1 MNTSDLPDPP
11 RRSSDLQLTP
21 PRVLLAATSS
31 EGLRIASQVTP
42 RRLKEI
48 LLAKGPSPIRYIT
61 RQLAADLPGF
71 DHFSVSKQRRL
82 IMSAL
87 EQLTPPIFERIG
99 WGSWAVIDDSRPR
112 RESITNPHT
121 LLHNLKPP
129 DEMDLDDTGAIISD
143 SDSDLAEDNMGDDD
157 KHNGAPEIFYFDEDN
172 KPLDV
177 KPPASFDGQYDN
189 VKSHFA
195 NRVPLTLNT
204 PSPDQSSMG
213 GVARR
218 RKLSSAALVAKPAI
232 RHSLFNRS
240 RLNLLENL
248 ESYILSSARS
258 SWGSPPPALQR
269 PLGTPVDS
277 PTGSYTEPS
286 AHLMSRQKD
295 NRGKAYNE
303 SHMRSTLNHGHE
315 SDTDEE
321 DWATLGPDSLTKNT
335 KPVTGQTTFTGKPE
349 RTPRSLTPEGNQS
362 WTLSQSQPPSNT
374 DNQTSLPFDEEASAA
389 QALIGL
395 RST

>member
-1 MNTSDLPDPP
+1 MNVSDLPDPP
-11 RRSSDLQLTP
+11 AHILDMQKNP

-42 RRLKEI
+42 HRLKE
-48 LLAKGPSPIRYIT
+48 LLIAKGPSPIRCIT

-87 EQLTPPIFERIG
+87 ESLVPPVFEKIG
-99 WGSWAVIDDSRPR
+99 WGSWAVIDDTRPR

-121 LLHNLKPP
+121 LLHNIRPP
-129 DEMDLDDTGAIISD
+129 DEIDLDDTGAIISD
-143 SDSDLAEDNMGDDD
+143 SDDEEDSMGDDD
-157 KHNGAPEIFYFDEDN
+157 KRMAAPEIFHFDEDN
-172 KPLDV
+172 KLLDTKPAAFLEGHGEEV
-177 KPPASFDGQYDN
+177 KPD
-189 VKSHFA
+189 FA
-195 NRVPLTLNT
+195 NRVPLNLNT
-204 PSPDQSSMG
+204 PSPDQLSVG

-240 RLNLLENL
+240 RLNLLENI

-269 PLGTPVDS
+269 SLGTPVES

-286 AHLMSRQKD
+286 AHLMSRSKET
-295 NRGKAYNE
+295 KSKSYNE

-321 DWATLGPDSLTKNT
+321 DWATLGPDSLAKSTRPAASDPT
-335 KPVTGQTTFTGKPE
+335 ITPKPE
-349 RTPRSLTPEGNQS
+349 RTSRSLTPGAKQS
-362 WTLSQSQPPSNT
+362 WTLSRSQQESNT
-374 DNQTSLPFDEEASAA
+374 DNQASLPIDEEASAA
-389 QALIGL
+389 QALVGL